1 VGRPK
6 SWKKYIT
13 HVKSADQIPN
23 QMLANFSARY
33 RFASS
38 LEDLGLPGFSEAT
51 KHGYLVATKLAY
63 AYSALEALER
73 GIGRFSVKDRSQI
86 IDFRVAGKI
95 ADGKFDEAL
104 QQIFEAAEPNMA
116 ARVQEGLDSMMS
128 NLDSGNVRP
137 FVEGIRNSLFH
148 GKFTPTSS
156 GLRTSKS
163 KRDVL
168 ARLADEILLGADD
181 IFSRWLETEF
191 LKN

>member
-1 VGRPK
+1 MGGPK
-6 SWKKYIT
+6 AWKKYIT

-38 LEDLGLPGFSEAT
+38 LEDLALAGFSEAT

-73 GIGRFSVKDRSQI
+73 GIGTFSVKDRSPI
-86 IDFRVAGKI
+86 IDFRVAGKL
-95 ADGKFDEAL
+95 ADGKFDEVL
-104 QQIFEAAEPNMA
+104 KQIIEAAEPKMA
-116 ARVQEGLDSMMS
+116 KRVRESLDLMMS

-148 GKFTPTSS
+148 GKFTPTAS
-156 GLRTSKS
+156 GLRSSKS

-168 ARLADEILLGADD
+168 ARLAHEILLGADE
-181 IFSRWLETEF
+181 IFSGWLETEF
-191 LKN
+191 LQN

>member
-1 VGRPK
+1 MGRPK

-13 HVKSADQIPN
+13 YVKSADQIPN

-73 GIGRFSVKDRSQI
+73 GIGRFSVKERSQI

-137 FVEGIRNSLFH
+137 FVEGIRNSMFH

-181 IFSRWLETEF
+181 IFSRWLEKEF

>member
-1 VGRPK
+1 
-6 SWKKYIT
+6 
-13 HVKSADQIPN
+13 
-23 QMLANFSARY
+23 MLANFSARY

-73 GIGRFSVKDRSQI
+73 GIGRFSVKERSQI

-137 FVEGIRNSLFH
+137 FVEGIRNSMFH